1 MRPFKRPTLSTTAAH
16 SANCIGSPALDAF
29 FSRYLHNFSKEKA
42 GHQIEF
48 EPPGSFYVRRSES
61 HPGCFALA
69 YMSGGV
75 LSYQLVE
82 ETVSGLRIRQSAS
95 NFFST

>member
-1 MRPFKRPTLSTTAAH
+1 VRHPVDALS
-16 SANCIGSPALDAF
+16 F
-29 FSRYLHNFSKEKA
+29 RYLHNFSKEKA
-42 GHQIEF
+42 GQQIEF
-48 EPPGSFYVRRSES
+48 EPPGSFYVRKSES

-82 ETVSGLRIRQSAS
+82 DTVSGLRIRQSAS